1 MKIISLF
8 LLLILASFQ
17 VCASDVF
24 GVYTVK
30 PEVLNIR
37 NTPNGSIIGK
47 LKKDQ
52 LVTVYTTQRGWSRI
66 SPDGEPSKWVSS
78 SSLHIA
84 KNANTGSV
92 PSTSIQPSYSAPSTF
107 KPSYNQAYSGGRCSC
122 SSGAVCFGP
131 RGGRYCI
138 TSGGNKR
145 YIGR

>member
-1 MKIISLF
+1 MKKI
-8 LLLILASFQ
+8 LLLLVLVFLSVHI
-17 VCASDVF
+17 VASD
-24 GVYTVK
+24 YPSEYAVK

-37 NTPNGSIIGK
+37 DAPNGAVIGK
-47 LKKDQ
+47 LKKEQ
-52 LVTVYTTQRGWSRI
+52 LVTVYTSEGAWSRI

-78 SSLHIA
+78 SSLRIA
-84 KNANTGSV
+84 KNVNTGSV
-92 PSTSIQPSYSAPSTF
+92 PSTSVRPSYSAPSTL
-107 KPSYNQAYSGGRCSC
+107 KPSYNQNNLGGRCSC